1 MRLVSIVSLIIAVL
15 GVPGS
20 AGGQDL
26 DYTDLPGLRTMAN
39 TRINPQRGT
48 EVGDVN
54 VPSIMQQGSQTKE
67 ELPEEKPE
75 KAVLQ
80 ILFDTYK
87 VDPDQYMVG
96 PDDQLSLYL
105 FGELEKE
112 YTLTVN
118 PEGIVNIPTVGPVD
132 VSGKSLSDAKKA
144 VRAEVAKK
152 YKGLN
157 TSVSLSRPRYF
168 RVHVSGIVR
177 RPGLMDTH
185 ALQRVSDVI
194 DQAGLS
200 LIQQYENVEYMR
212 LGETRRT
219 DLDLEVF
226 LRRESSQRSII
237 IHRGGKDIPV
247 DLQMFR
253 RFGDTSY
260 NPYVCAGDNIEVPPY
275 LGNMFAS
282 GEVNQPGRF
291 EFKPGDRI
299 VDLIRFAGGI
309 TTVADTLQATLVR
322 FDGSGTKLEE
332 IPINLY
338 DALINNP
345 GDPKYLI
352 DESDRLLVKKKYGY
366 KTLANVTLRGEV
378 KYPGT
383 YPITPNVT
391 TLKDIVTAAGG
402 PTEQANL
409 EEARFIRSGTQTQD
423 LEYERLRRMTA
434 PEMTEEEYDYYK
446 NVARS
451 RTGEISVDF
460 NRLFTEND
468 ARYDVLLEN
477 NDTITIPAKRAL
489 VRIMGAVQQPGFVK
503 VEENRDA
510 AFYITQA
517 GGYNWNAAESKT
529 RIIKARTGQRFR
541 PSKKISIEAGDT
553 IHIPE
558 KKPLDLW
565 GFTKDATLVFANMAT
580 IIILARQLKDW

>member
-1 MRLVSIVSLIIAVL
+1 MRMFPAVSLMIAAL
-15 GVPGS
+15 IVPGS
-20 AGGQDL
+20 AGAQDI

-54 VPSIMQQGSQTKE
+54 VPSIMQQESKKKE

-87 VDPDQYMVG
+87 INPDEYIVG

-105 FGELEKE
+105 FGKVEKE

-118 PEGIVNIPTVGPVD
+118 PEGIVNIQTVGPVD
-132 VSGKSLSDAKKA
+132 VSGKSLTEAKNA
-144 VRAEVAKK
+144 ILTEVWKK

-157 TSVSLSRPRYF
+157 TSISLSRPRYF
-168 RVHVSGIVR
+168 RVRVSGIVR

-194 DQAGLS
+194 EQAGLS
-200 LIQQYENVEYMR
+200 LIQQYENVDYMR
-212 LGETRRT
+212 LSEARRS

-237 IHRGGKDIPV
+237 IHRGGKEIPV

-253 RFGDTSY
+253 RFGDVSC

-275 LGNMFAS
+275 LGNMFAT
-282 GEVNQPGRF
+282 GEVNQPGRY

-299 VDLIRFAGGI
+299 SDLVRFAGGI
-309 TTVADTLQATLVR
+309 TTVADTANAMLVR
-322 FDGSGTKLEE
+322 FDSTGSTLQE
-332 IPINLY
+332 ISINLY
-338 DALINNP
+338 DALTTNP
-345 GDPKYLI
+345 DDPRYLLS
-352 DESDRLLVKKKYGY
+352 ESDRLIVKKKYGY
-366 KTLANVTLRGEV
+366 KTLANVILRGEV

-391 TLKDIVTAAGG
+391 TLTMIIEAAGG
-402 PTEQANL
+402 LTQQANL
-409 EEARFIRSGTQTQD
+409 DEARFIRSGTQTQD

-434 PEMTEEEYDYYK
+434 LEMTEEEYDYYK

-451 RTGEISVDF
+451 RAGEISVDF
-460 NRLFTEND
+460 TRLFEEND
-468 ARYDVLLEN
+468 TRYDVLLEN
-477 NDTITIPAKRAL
+477 NDTVTIPAKRAL

-503 VEENRDA
+503 VEPGRDA
-510 AFYITQA
+510 EYYITQA
-517 GGYNWNAAESKT
+517 GGYNWNASGRKT
-529 RIIKARTGQRFR
+529 RIIKAGTGQRFR
-541 PSKKISIEAGDT
+541 PTKKTVIEAGDT

-558 KKPLDLW
+558 KKPVDLW

-580 IIILARQLKDW
+580 VIILARQLRDW